1 MERIERIGPLEKKV
15 TSGDEPKQKIEPLLG
30 EVVGNCSNRIHGKP
44 GKHSVTKKEDQI
56 F

>member
-1 MERIERIGPLEKKV
+1 MERIERIEPLEKKA

-30 EVVGNCSNRIHGKP
+30 EVAGNYSNRIHGKS
-44 GKHSVTKKEDQI
+44 GKHSVTKEEDQI